1 MLVPHIT
8 GGGEEEAPATEKVSV
23 RQWSL
28 KKTLKKVKIYTDSN
42 VTWLFSE
49 AGSVPAAAAAPD
61 PACSLVL
68 DWVVVE
74 GPAIT
79 KVLKSRRI

>member
-1 MLVPHIT
+1 M
-8 GGGEEEAPATEKVSV
+8 
-23 RQWSL
+23 
-28 KKTLKKVKIYTDSN
+28 N

-68 DWVVVE
+68 D
-74 GPAIT
+74 
-79 KVLKSRRI
+79 

>member
-1 MLVPHIT
+1 M
-8 GGGEEEAPATEKVSV
+8 
-23 RQWSL
+23 
-28 KKTLKKVKIYTDSN
+28 N

-49 AGSVPAAAAAPD
+49 TGSVPAAAAAPD

-74 GPAIT
+74 GPAST
-79 KVLKSRRI
+79 KVLKSRRIWNGEGNSHAIMESD